1 MKIRRY
7 MYSCMFDMP
16 SQKPVQQ
23 YNYKNIQNSK
33 TSNSNIFN
41 TYKDKGAK
49 HAIHYKTK
57 IIKSCRIIL
66 F

>member
-7 MYSCMFDMP
+7 VYSCMFDMP

-33 TSNSNIFN
+33 IPKHPILTSSIL
-41 TYKDKGAK
+41 
-49 HAIHYKTK
+49 TK
-57 IIKSCRIIL
+57 IKGQNMQYIIRQR
-66 F
+66 